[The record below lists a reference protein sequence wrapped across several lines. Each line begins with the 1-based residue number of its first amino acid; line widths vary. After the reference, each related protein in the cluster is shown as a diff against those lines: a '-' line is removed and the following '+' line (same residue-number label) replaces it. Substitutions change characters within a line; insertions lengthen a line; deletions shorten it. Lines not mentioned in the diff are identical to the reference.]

1 LAATSSSDPTPR
13 ATEKNR
19 STEPTKTK
27 KPLDFARNERIIG
40 TVNRELAPRLGNQG
54 LENKMTTFTLTNNF
68 HNTESTVRPV
78 AITEGRFSGYHKVS
92 RATMLRLRRD
102 LCGSPGCQCGG
113 QFGERG
119 GAYLQ
124 VIGEDY
130 DRNVI
135 VDLRGSHD

>member
-1 LAATSSSDPTPR
+1 
-13 ATEKNR
+13 
-19 STEPTKTK
+19 
-27 KPLDFARNERIIG
+27 
-40 TVNRELAPRLGNQG
+40 
-54 LENKMTTFTLTNNF
+54 
-68 HNTESTVRPV
+68 
-78 AITEGRFSGYHKVS
+78 
-92 RATMLRLRRD
+92 MLRLRRD